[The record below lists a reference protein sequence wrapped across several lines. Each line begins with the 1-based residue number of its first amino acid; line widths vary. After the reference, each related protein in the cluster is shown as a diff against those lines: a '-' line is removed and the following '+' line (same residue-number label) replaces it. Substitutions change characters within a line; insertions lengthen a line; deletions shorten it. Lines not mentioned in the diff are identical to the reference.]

1 MYVFKLQA
9 KLITEPNPYR
19 STNTGLSVEP
29 PNKDTRKGQ
38 DEINIMIV
46 NDYILYQFLLLYN
59 FLRMN
64 EDIFLTYQ

>member
-38 DEINIMIV
+38 DEINIMK
-46 NDYILYQFLLLYN
+46 
-59 FLRMN
+59 
-64 EDIFLTYQ
+64 

>member
-29 PNKDTRKGQ
+29 PNKDTRSGQ
-38 DEINIMIV
+38 DEIYTKIHPSTRSTLPFFYYSIR
-46 NDYILYQFLLLYN
+46 LY
-59 FLRMN
+59 
-64 EDIFLTYQ
+64 YQ